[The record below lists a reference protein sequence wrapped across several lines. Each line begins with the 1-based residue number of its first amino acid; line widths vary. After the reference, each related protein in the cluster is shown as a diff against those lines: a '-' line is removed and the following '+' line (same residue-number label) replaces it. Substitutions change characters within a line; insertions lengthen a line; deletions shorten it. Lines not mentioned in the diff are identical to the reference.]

1 MISSINPP
9 INLLQ
14 SHIRHRFED
23 VDERGNT
30 LCKFVINI
38 FWASQFEAVRVGY
51 FSELEAGDLGSCD
64 HNEGYLRS
72 LSMSSKWVVQG
83 GKSGAAFS
91 KSLDG
96 RFIVKVIS
104 RVELQMF
111 LEFAPAY
118 FEYMA
123 KAFYNNI
130 PTALCKILGVYT
142 VGYHNKETGKKAME
156 NVVVM
161 ENIFYKRNIS
171 RVFDLKG
178 SSRARY
184 VQVCGW
190 EMQSF
195 ILSVSRPL
203 FFYSF

>member
-1 MISSINPP
+1 
-9 INLLQ
+9 
-14 SHIRHRFED
+14 
-23 VDERGNT
+23 
-30 LCKFVINI
+30 
-38 FWASQFEAVRVGY
+38 
-51 FSELEAGDLGSCD
+51 
-64 HNEGYLRS
+64 
-72 LSMSSKWVVQG
+72 MSSKWVVQG

-171 RVFDLKG
+171 RIFDLKG

-184 VQVCGW
+184 VQVT
-190 EMQSF
+190 QT
-195 ILSVSRPL
+195 IHPL
-203 FFYSF
+203 